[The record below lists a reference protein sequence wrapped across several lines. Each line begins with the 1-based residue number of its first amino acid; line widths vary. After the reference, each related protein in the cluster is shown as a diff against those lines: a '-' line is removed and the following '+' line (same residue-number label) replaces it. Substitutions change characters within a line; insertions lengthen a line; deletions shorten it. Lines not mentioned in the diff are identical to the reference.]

1 MAIKLRELTIEQ
13 IKNVDHGNIKF
24 YDSNGYINLLGIYGQ
39 NGSGKTTVVDAMDI
53 LKTIMAGKSIPEDS
67 FGIFNTSEERLPK
80 ICIEIESE
88 NNLLLRYEAEFI
100 SDESTVEQ
108 NVYLAHEIIS
118 YKEFR
123 PRTQFK
129 RLFEFTILERDE
141 SGELEGSLKS
151 RSKFISKDAI
161 EVLADAALRAKSSV
175 LFSQEFKNRLEK
187 QEGKEIEKKAYQILE
202 EFCSH
207 IRIYTQRYAN
217 LTGMGAMPI
226 NINYKNEN
234 HAFQGGLPAI
244 LNKGGTPIPQELL
257 TVYEDTIRYMNEII
271 PDLTLKM
278 TVGDSTI
285 DSQENQYYNVNFLA
299 QRNGKTFSL
308 IHESEG
314 IRKIISMI
322 GFLIEVFN
330 KPGIIAFIDEID
342 SGIFEYLLGE
352 LMEIFSNDASGQLV
366 FTSHNL
372 RILEMLPTRKIRFST
387 TNRENRY
394 ITLKGVKMT
403 NNLRDLYLRSIQIGG
418 ADEELYKGQSQSK
431 MRRALR
437 KAGKYI
443 GE

>member
-1 MAIKLRELTIEQ
+1 M
-13 IKNVDHGNIKF
+13 
-24 YDSNGYINLLGIYGQ
+24 
-39 NGSGKTTVVDAMDI
+39 
-53 LKTIMAGKSIPEDS
+53 
-67 FGIFNTSEERLPK
+67 
-80 ICIEIESE
+80 
-88 NNLLLRYEAEFI
+88 
-100 SDESTVEQ
+100 
-108 NVYLAHEIIS
+108 
-118 YKEFR
+118 
-123 PRTQFK
+123 
-129 RLFEFTILERDE
+129 
-141 SGELEGSLKS
+141 
-151 RSKFISKDAI
+151 
-161 EVLADAALRAKSSV
+161 
-175 LFSQEFKNRLEK
+175 
-187 QEGKEIEKKAYQILE
+187 
-202 EFCSH
+202 
-207 IRIYTQRYAN
+207 
-217 LTGMGAMPI
+217 
-226 NINYKNEN
+226 
-234 HAFQGGLPAI
+234 
-244 LNKGGTPIPQELL
+244 
-257 TVYEDTIRYMNEII
+257 YEDTIRYMNEIIPVII

-330 KPGIIAFIDEID
+330 KPGLIAFIDEID